1 MGNVIVLGSLNRDC
15 IARVEILP
23 PPGHTVVAKQLLYR
37 FGGKGGNQAVA
48 AAKQG
53 AEVSMIGCVGDDTA
67 GHAYLQMLG
76 ELGVNT
82 AGVVV
87 RPDVPTGMAMI
98 AVDDC
103 AENSIVVC
111 LAANSELATEAVIA
125 QQPAIARATIMLA
138 QFEVPVTTV
147 FAGLELAR
155 QMGTATCLN
164 PSPWRE
170 GFPWGRIEI
179 DFVIVNEHE
188 AGQLCGRPVRS
199 LGEIGWIRDRMRELG
214 ILTLIVTRGAES
226 TLAFSNVGSSIEVP
240 SIAVETVDTVGAGD
254 CFAGVFAA
262 RWSEDRMLEMALRA
276 ACVAGSLATL
286 KTGAQEAT
294 PGRNEVD
301 EALADALMEQMRK

>member
-1 MGNVIVLGSLNRDC
+1 MNNVLVLGSLNRDC
-15 IARVEILP
+15 IARVERLP
-23 PPGHTVVAKQLLYR
+23 TPGQAVVANKLLYR

-53 AEVSMIGCVGDDTA
+53 AEVFMIGCVGDDTA
-67 GHAYLQMLG
+67 GQAYLQMLG
-76 ELGVNT
+76 ELGIAT
-82 AGVVV
+82 PGIVV
-87 RPDVPTGMAMI
+87 RKGVPTGMAMI

-103 AENSIVVC
+103 AENSSVVC
-111 LAANSELATEAVIA
+111 LAANNTLTAEEVIA

-138 QFEVPVTTV
+138 QFEVPVSAV

-155 QMGTATCLN
+155 QMGTTTCLN

-179 DFVIVNEHE
+179 DFVIVNEQE

-214 ILTLIVTRGAES
+214 IRTLIVTRGAES
-226 TLAFSNVGSSIEVP
+226 TLAFSNIGPSIEVP
-240 SIAVETVDTVGAGD
+240 TILVTSVDTVGAAD

-262 RWSEDRMLEMALRA
+262 RWSEEKMLEMALRA
-276 ACVAGSLATL
+276 ACVAGSLSTL

-294 PGRNEVD
+294 PDRNEVD
-301 EALADALMEQMRK
+301 EALADALMEQMRR